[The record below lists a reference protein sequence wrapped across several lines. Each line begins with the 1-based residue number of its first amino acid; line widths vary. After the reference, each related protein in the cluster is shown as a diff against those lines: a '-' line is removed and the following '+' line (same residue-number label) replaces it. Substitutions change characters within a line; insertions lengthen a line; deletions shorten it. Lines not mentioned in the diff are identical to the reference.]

1 MAVPIFMLALWLTN
15 HWASVAIPIRYHLPA
30 ICGHT
35 RGKHRELK
43 TLLKH
48 FWNTFCD
55 HLYKKVCFNNSRKL
69 WKTEGKKHFMCAFF
83 FFFVFEDSYIAFV
96 YEGSE
101 QKIYHSMKH
110 KSQKVK
116 SQNHISKLNMHCCW
130 TYKRYR
136 ELNKYNDHR
145 NKYCKIKHTN
155 VAICLTACTL
165 KSAWGWTS
173 EETIREESTAP
184 SRVRS
189 KCMAADDEWRNDDV
203 GECGWRSGS
212 VLLRFCLTSFI

>member
-35 RGKHRELK
+35 RGKHQELK
-43 TLLKH
+43 TLLKR

-55 HLYKKVCFNNSRKL
+55 HLYNKVCFNNSRKL
-69 WKTEGKKHFMCAFF
+69 WKTEKTLHVCLLLFLCFWKQLHCFCLWKQWTK
-83 FFFVFEDSYIAFV
+83 DLS
-96 YEGSE
+96 
-101 QKIYHSMKH
+101 QH
-110 KSQKVK
+110 KTQVK

-155 VAICLTACTL
+155 VAICLTACTM

-212 VLLRFCLTSFI
+212 VLLRFCLTPFI

>member
-1 MAVPIFMLALWLTN
+1 MGTQEESIGSWKLYW
-15 HWASVAIPIRYHLPA
+15 SVFETLSVITFTKKCVLI
-30 ICGHT
+30 T
-35 RGKHRELK
+35 RVSFGRQ
-43 TLLKH
+43 
-48 FWNTFCD
+48 
-55 HLYKKVCFNNSRKL
+55 R
-69 WKTEGKKHFMCAFF
+69 GKKHFMCAFF